1 MLVFNTLQPLIPVYG
16 YRCGLGVVGFS
27 VLYMSVCSLCSVL
40 EGFRLFLVIDFIED
54 TAKDLLYEY
63 KDRMTEREIHVCR
76 LLSKESTTGT
86 LKRHTVDVE
95 LLRRHTAMVLYEIFK
110 ICRKLPIEDK
120 EVVVANFN
128 QLGIER

>member
-1 MLVFNTLQPLIPVYG
+1 MDIGGWLV
-16 YRCGLGVVGFS
+16 GLGFN

-95 LLRRHTAMVLYEIFK
+95 VLRRHTAMVLYELFK

-128 QLGIER
+128 QLEIEV